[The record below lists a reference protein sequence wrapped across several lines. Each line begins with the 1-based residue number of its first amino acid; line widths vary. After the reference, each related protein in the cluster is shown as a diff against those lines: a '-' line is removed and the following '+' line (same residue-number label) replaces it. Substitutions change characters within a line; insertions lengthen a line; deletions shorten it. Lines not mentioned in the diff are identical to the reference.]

1 MVKSQLFR
9 NTLGNKWLKL
19 GTMKAS
25 SLKHEIDHKLI
36 LICIKVQMVKY
47 SITELNIH
55 DSFK

>member
-19 GTMKAS
+19 STMKAS
-25 SLKHEIDHKLI
+25 RLKHIIDHKLI
-36 LICIKVQMVKY
+36 LICIKVQMVKH

-55 DSFK
+55 HSF